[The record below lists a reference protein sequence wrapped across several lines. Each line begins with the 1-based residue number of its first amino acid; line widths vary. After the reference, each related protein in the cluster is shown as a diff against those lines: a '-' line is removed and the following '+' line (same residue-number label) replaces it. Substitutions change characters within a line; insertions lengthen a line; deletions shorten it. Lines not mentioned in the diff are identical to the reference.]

1 MPIRRVERQEGED
14 GEVEYKVDEAPQLE
28 PWPADAPFSEV
39 GRARLRLEGP
49 EKVRGRA
56 VYTADLR
63 LPKMLFARVL
73 RSPHPHARI
82 VRIETSKAAA
92 LPGVHAVLSSAN
104 APEIDWYEEGKLFDR
119 TVRFVGD
126 EVAAVAAESEEL
138 AEDALRLIEVEYER
152 LPFVASLEAAAAPG
166 APRVYPGGNVS
177 GEPGNVSGEPKSL
190 ERGDIKAGFAEA
202 DVIVEGEYTT
212 QTALHNALEA
222 HGATAQWEG
231 DQLNLWA
238 STQAIFQ
245 VREDVAG
252 KLAIPEHKLRVI
264 KQHMGGGFGAK
275 QIAWKQDVIAAL
287 LARASGRPVQLMLDR
302 AGENLAAGNRNATR
316 QRVRIG
322 AKRDGALTAIE
333 AEAIL
338 ETGAYQT
345 GGEASDVIGIYGS
358 LYRCPNLRAEQRAYY
373 TNAGPAVAFRAPG
386 YAEGA
391 FGLESAMDELA
402 RKLEMDPVALR
413 LKNYATE
420 DQEKAK
426 PYTTPEALRV
436 CIERA
441 AAAFG
446 WGERRAGEQCGRVR
460 RGVGFAAHDWMG
472 GKGNPPGYATIKLNA
487 DGSVDVIT
495 GTQDIGTG
503 TRTALAQVAAEALTL
518 PLEQVALHLGDT
530 ATGLYSPASAGSAT
544 QATIGPAI
552 HAAAEEL
559 KRQLL
564 IAAAPML
571 EEEPAKLSVRDGKVC
586 VTAAPATA
594 ISIAEIAGRIAPHM
608 LQAQGARGPNTE
620 AKTIHT
626 VGAQFVEVEVDTE
639 TGEVTVLR
647 VAAAHDAGR
656 IINPLLLDSQVIGGV
671 TQGLGQALTEER
683 VMDTKLGAV
692 LNANLE
698 EYKVPTVAD
707 IPPITHA
714 RVNLPDLEANSTGA
728 KGIGESPI
736 IPTAPAVANAVYD
749 AIGVRI
755 RHLPLAR
762 RRIVE
767 ALQEEAADATV

>member
-1 MPIRRVERQEGED
+1 MPIRRVEQQKSEG
-14 GEVEYKVDEAPQLE
+14 GEVTYKVDEAPQLQ
-28 PWPADAPFSEV
+28 PWPADGNLSVV
-39 GRARLRLEGP
+39 GRAVPRLEGP
-49 EKVRGRA
+49 EKVSGRA
-56 VYTADLR
+56 LYTADLR

-82 VRIETSKAAA
+82 LRIDTSRAEA

-104 APEIDWYEEGKLFDR
+104 APDIDWYEESRLFDR

-138 AEDALRLIEVEYER
+138 AEDALRLIEVEYEP
-152 LPFVASLEAAAAPG
+152 LPFAATLEVASAPG
-166 APRVYPGGNVS
+166 APAIYPD
-177 GEPGNVSGEPKSL
+177 GNVSGEPKKL
-190 ERGDIKAGFAEA
+190 ERGDITAGFAKA
-202 DVIVEGEYTT
+202 DVVIEAEYTT

-231 DQLNLWA
+231 DQLNLWS

-252 KLAIPEHKLRVI
+252 KLGIPEHKVRVI

-275 QIAWKQDVIAAL
+275 QIAWKPDVIAAL
-287 LARASGRPVQLMLDR
+287 LAKASGRPVQLMLDR
-302 AGENLAAGNRNATR
+302 AGENLASGNRNATR

-322 AKRDGALTAIE
+322 AKKDGTLTAIE
-333 AEAIL
+333 AEIAL
-338 ETGAYQT
+338 ETGAYRT
-345 GGEASDVIGIYGS
+345 GGEASDVVGIYGS
-358 LYRCPNLRAEQRAYY
+358 LYRCPNLRAEQTAYY

-386 YAEGA
+386 YVEGA

-402 RKLEMDPVALR
+402 RELRMDPVELR
-413 LKNYATE
+413 LKNYARE
-420 DQEKAK
+420 DQERDR
-426 PYTTPEALRV
+426 PYTSPEALGV

-441 AAAFG
+441 ARAFG
-446 WGERRAGEQCGRVR
+446 WGERRERPQGGPVR

-472 GKGNPPGYATIKLNA
+472 GKGNPPGYATIKLNS

-518 PLEQVALHLGDT
+518 PLEQVVLHLGDT
-530 ATGLYSPASAGSAT
+530 ATGLYSPPSAGSAT

-571 EEEPAKLSVRDGKVC
+571 EEDPARLTVRDGKVC
-586 VTAAPATA
+586 VAAAPENS

-620 AKTIHT
+620 QKTIHT

-647 VAAAHDAGR
+647 VVAAHDAGR

-683 VMDTKLGAV
+683 IIDINLGAV

-707 IPPITHA
+707 IPPISHA
-714 RVNLPDLEANSTGA
+714 RVDLPDLEANSTGA

-736 IPTAPAVANAVYD
+736 IPTAPAVANAIFD
-749 AIGVRI
+749 AIGVRV
-755 RHLPLAR
+755 RDLPLSR
-762 RRIVE
+762 RRIVA
-767 ALQEEAADATV
+767 ALQQEATDA